1 MGYLVHTWGKRE
13 VVLVKF
19 QTFPISYGVTG
30 HVCNFTGHVCNF
42 TGHDMH
48 RPAAKLTCAICNF
61 CVTIG
66 YIYYLNGSH

>member
-1 MGYLVHTWGKRE
+1 MGCLVHTWGKRG
-13 VVLVKF
+13 VALF

-48 RPAAKLTCAICNF
+48 KPVAKLKCAICNF